1 MRHQMRKS
9 KPKDILSVKNYM
21 LNNEEEIEF
30 EDQAENTKQ
39 EN

>member
-9 KPKDILSVKNYM
+9 KPKDILAVKNYM

-30 EDQAENTKQ
+30 EDQVENTKI
-39 EN
+39 ET